1 MNTKMQLLPTDVLS
15 GVLYYLHGAYK
26 ISKIPS
32 RKRKM
37 HTAFYEMRG
46 KGVSILDSFKF
57 DTRGMFPY
65 SSTLDQAT
73 SNLASC
79 LLLERNNPKLN
90 IYLLTEQLNDYFE
103 NNVKSKASEEDIEQM
118 SAIAEHIR
126 EVLQ

>member
-1 MNTKMQLLPTDVLS
+1 MNTKMQLLPTDILS
-15 GVLYYLHGAYK
+15 GVLYYLHDAYE
-26 ISKIPS
+26 IDEIPS
-32 RKRKM
+32 RKRKI
-37 HTAFYEMRG
+37 HTAFYQMRE

-103 NNVKSKASEEDIEQM
+103 NNVKSKASKEDIKQM
-118 SAIAEHIR
+118 STIAEHVQS
-126 EVLQ
+126 VLK